1 MLNYRSAD
9 TLFRR
14 ASGTVA
20 CVSVL
25 ALTAIVLFLLAQG
38 LPIFKDVPI
47 GDFLFTTDWY
57 PTDEPPVFGLGAMIV
72 GSFAAAVLT
81 AVIAVP
87 LGVLTAAALHCAVPA
102 WAARIL
108 KPVIEL
114 MAALPSVVIGFIGM
128 VIVAPW
134 LQETFNLPTGLNLFN
149 AGLMLAFMCIPTIA
163 SISEDALRNVPG
175 ALREASL
182 ALGATRWE
190 TLCRVELRWAMG
202 GIGTSVML
210 GLSRAIGETMVVL
223 MVAGGAGIIPESIF
237 DPVRPMT
244 AGIAA
249 EMAEAAVGGE
259 HYHAL
264 YAAGLLLFLMCVVS
278 LVSML
283 GVIFWNAMPAMTW
296 EFFTEAPRNMMSE
309 GGIWPCIVGTFLL
322 AAGAL
327 VIALPLGVMSAVFLN
342 EYNLDSPV
350 ITVIR
355 LSIANLAGVP
365 SIIFGLFGLTFFV
378 VFCGF
383 GVSLLSGILTL
394 AVLSLPIIINTT
406 ETALKQIPQDWREAS
421 LALGATRFETI
432 MKVILPNALPGI
444 LTGAILALARA
455 AGETAAVMYTG
466 TVFFTQKDGVSL
478 FEPVMA
484 LPYHVYVMATSG
496 TNIEGTRHLQY
507 GTSLVL
513 VALVFLMSLGAI
525 ILRERRRS
533 R

>member
-1 MLNYRSAD
+1 MKDLKMRN
-9 TLFRR
+9 L
-14 ASGTVA
+14 SGLAGFTVMR
-20 CVSVL
+20 
-25 ALTAIVLFLLAQG
+25 G
-38 LPIFKDVPI
+38 
-47 GDFLFTTDWY
+47 
-57 PTDEPPVFGLGAMIV
+57 
-72 GSFAAAVLT
+72 
-81 AVIAVP
+81 
-87 LGVLTAAALHCAVPA
+87 AALVC
-102 WAARIL
+102 
-108 KPVIEL
+108 
-114 MAALPSVVIGFIGM
+114 
-128 VIVAPW
+128 
-134 LQETFNLPTGLNLFN
+134 
-149 AGLMLAFMCIPTIA
+149 
-163 SISEDALRNVPG
+163 
-175 ALREASL
+175 
-182 ALGATRWE
+182 
-190 TLCRVELRWAMG
+190 
-202 GIGTSVML
+202 
-210 GLSRAIGETMVVL
+210 VL
-223 MVAGGAGIIPESIF
+223 
-237 DPVRPMT
+237 
-244 AGIAA
+244 
-249 EMAEAAVGGE
+249 
-259 HYHAL
+259 
-264 YAAGLLLFLMCVVS
+264 S

-406 ETALKQIPQDWREAS
+406 EPALKQIPQDWREAS

>member
-1 MLNYRSAD
+1 MKDLKMRN
-9 TLFRR
+9 L
-14 ASGTVA
+14 SGLAGFTVMR
-20 CVSVL
+20 
-25 ALTAIVLFLLAQG
+25 G
-38 LPIFKDVPI
+38 
-47 GDFLFTTDWY
+47 
-57 PTDEPPVFGLGAMIV
+57 
-72 GSFAAAVLT
+72 
-81 AVIAVP
+81 
-87 LGVLTAAALHCAVPA
+87 AALVC
-102 WAARIL
+102 
-108 KPVIEL
+108 
-114 MAALPSVVIGFIGM
+114 
-128 VIVAPW
+128 
-134 LQETFNLPTGLNLFN
+134 
-149 AGLMLAFMCIPTIA
+149 
-163 SISEDALRNVPG
+163 
-175 ALREASL
+175 
-182 ALGATRWE
+182 
-190 TLCRVELRWAMG
+190 
-202 GIGTSVML
+202 
-210 GLSRAIGETMVVL
+210 VL
-223 MVAGGAGIIPESIF
+223 
-237 DPVRPMT
+237 
-244 AGIAA
+244 
-249 EMAEAAVGGE
+249 
-259 HYHAL
+259 
-264 YAAGLLLFLMCVVS
+264 S

-406 ETALKQIPQDWREAS
+406 ETALKQISQDWREAS

-432 MKVILPNALPGI
+432 MKVILPN
-444 LTGAILALARA
+444 ALARA